1 MQNKKTKDQIKKD
14 LRRMHEQIG
23 ALVIV
28 GGMLAGTIAISH
40 EARRAF
46 SGLVMHPA
54 FAIVE
59 HSVKEPEVAHR
70 HMHIERAARSPMIS
84 GQ

>member
-14 LRRMHEQIG
+14 LRHLHERIG
-23 ALVIV
+23 AIVIV
-28 GGMLAGTIAISH
+28 GGMLAGTVAVSH

-54 FAIVE
+54 FAVVE

-70 HMHIERAARSPMIS
+70 HMHIERAMRSPMIS